1 MKKLILSAI
10 ALTVA
15 GLASAQTSTQAITN
29 NYDGVIRFAG
39 EVIDQTCV
47 VTADKKEQN
56 ITLAKVP
63 AKSLSQ
69 ANKVA
74 GNQNFEIFLEQCNT
88 GGRKNNQK
96 VRAQFISSPNVDLA
110 TGTLKNTASSSA
122 ATNVHL
128 RLKESDGTPIRI
140 GDASY
145 TGHKYHDLNGA
156 TEGRI
161 QYSVEYYATG
171 VAGVGRVESAVEYAI
186 VYE

>member
-15 GLASAQTSTQAITN
+15 GLASAQTSNQPITN
-29 NYDGVIRFAG
+29 QYDGVIRFAG

-47 VTADKKEQN
+47 VKADKKEQN

-63 AKSLSQ
+63 VHNLQGAG
-69 ANKVA
+69 KVA

-88 GGRKNNQK
+88 GGRKNNQR
-96 VRAQFISSPNVDLA
+96 VRAQFISSPNVDLT
-110 TGTLKNTASSSA
+110 TGTLINKAV
-122 ATNVHL
+122 ATPATFVNL
-128 RLKESDGTPIRI
+128 RLKESDGTPIQL
-140 GDASY
+140 GNASY
-145 TGHKYHDLNGA
+145 AGHQYHDLD
-156 TEGRI
+156 GRTSGNI

-171 VAGVGRVESAVEYAI
+171 NATVGKVESAVEYAI